1 MNLNHYYAEN
11 KDRINSSIME
21 IASDLAVGCMVDKY
35 KQPFEAFVEPDDP
48 DDPDSGTH
56 YKEEFQDEYDKFY
69 DEEYERVASL
79 MRFDIGEEDGVRKEE
94 NTDEFV
100 ASLVS
105 RANAWHEE
113 ARERIVET
121 LRRHGGRVTYT
132 PEEEDG
138 EYPVTASFLGRREP
152 IRLNITD
159 VYLEEEAYIMA
170 DGIDTDGDKRTG
182 FQIYNEQ
189 LYDIALFLK
198 WAL

>member
-1 MNLNHYYAEN
+1 MNLNHYYAKN

-35 KQPFEAFVEPDDP
+35 KQPFEAFIEPDDP

-79 MRFDIGEEDGVRKEE
+79 MRFDIGTEDGIRRDG
-94 NTDEFV
+94 TDDPI

-198 WAL
+198 WVL